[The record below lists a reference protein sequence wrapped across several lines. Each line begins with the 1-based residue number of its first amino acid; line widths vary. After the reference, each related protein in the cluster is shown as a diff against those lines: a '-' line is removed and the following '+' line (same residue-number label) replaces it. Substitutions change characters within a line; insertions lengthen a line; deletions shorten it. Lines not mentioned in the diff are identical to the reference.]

1 MQSLQS
7 LLEDLPMATMTI
19 RNLDDDLKSRLRVRA
34 ARHGQSMEEEAR
46 SILRSAL
53 QVEPLSG
60 QSLLDSI
67 RAMVEP
73 YGGLELELPVREPQR
88 DPPDFR

>member
-1 MQSLQS
+1 
-7 LLEDLPMATMTI
+7 MATMTI
-19 RNLDDDLKSRLRVRA
+19 RNLDDDLKMQLRMRA
-34 ARHGQSMEEEAR
+34 ARHGHSMEEEAR

-53 QVEPLSG
+53 KAEPLSG
-60 QSLLDSI
+60 QSLVDSI

-73 YGGLELELPVREPQR
+73 YGGIELELPPRELQR

>member
-1 MQSLQS
+1 MQSLQL
-7 LLEDLPMATMTI
+7 LLEGLPMATMTI
-19 RNLDDDLKSRLRVRA
+19 RNLDDDLKARLRLRA

-46 SILRSAL
+46 CILRSAL
-53 QVEPLSG
+53 QAEPLSG

-67 RAMVEP
+67 REMVEP
-73 YGGLELELPVREPQR
+73 YGGIELELPVREPQR

>member
-1 MQSLQS
+1 
-7 LLEDLPMATMTI
+7 MAAITI
-19 RNLDDDLKSRLRVRA
+19 RNLDDDLKSRLRLRA

-53 QVEPLSG
+53 RAEPLSG
-60 QSLLDSI
+60 QSLVDSI

-73 YGGLELELPVREPQR
+73 YGGIDLELPPREPQR

>member
-1 MQSLQS
+1 
-7 LLEDLPMATMTI
+7 MAAITI
-19 RNLDDDLKSRLRVRA
+19 RNLDDDLKSRLRLRA

-53 QVEPLSG
+53 RAEPLSG
-60 QSLLDSI
+60 QSLVASI

-73 YGGLELELPVREPQR
+73 YGGIDLELPPREPQR

>member
-1 MQSLQS
+1 
-7 LLEDLPMATMTI
+7 MATMTI

-46 SILRSAL
+46 SILRDAL
-53 QVEPLSG
+53 QIEPLSG

-73 YGGLELELPVREPQR
+73 YGGIELELPVREPQR